1 MTNKTKVRNKIL
13 AKTALVIAS
22 ISLVV
27 FVIGVI
33 IKHNQTTEIEI
44 DAKEVSEIEITESIK
59 NKLEPIPL
67 LPEDSSLKT
76 ALIDAVEETT
86 NKENE
91 TTSKIEESAIYVV
104 QEYYDNSFYC
114 SNSYTHYPTDDEI
127 DSIINEWDIA
137 GYEYIGNETVDYYIN
152 LFFKSKNVNTQ
163 DTVVEN
169 NNENNQNNDNIDIS
183 QINDVYELA
192 YALYGISELD
202 VSRMLKLCTYEGYGA
217 DPTLDM
223 YCCMCMVN
231 RVIEDYWG
239 YGNIYNAFG
248 EIDWQY
254 GTWMDSLG
262 IADHAY
268 SALWN
273 ALMYLD
279 RNVRYC
285 NGLQNLDYAI
295 YVSDV
300 YWGFGVWY

>member
-13 AKTALVIAS
+13 AKIALVIAS

-33 IKHNQTTEIEI
+33 INHNQTTEIEI

-76 ALIDAVEETT
+76 ALIDVVEETT

-91 TTSKIEESAIYVV
+91 TTNKIEESTIYVV
-104 QEYYDNSFYC
+104 QEYYDNNFYC

-137 GYEYIGNETVDYYIN
+137 GYQYIGNETVDYYIN

-169 NNENNQNNDNIDIS
+169 NNENNQNNENIDIS

-192 YALYGISELD
+192 YALYSISELD

-231 RVIEDYWG
+231 RVIEGYWG

-273 ALMYLD
+273 ALIYLD

>member
-1 MTNKTKVRNKIL
+1 MKKKLTIL
-13 AKTALVIAS
+13 GAILL
-22 ISLVV
+22 LVV
-27 FVIGVI
+27 AGIIAIIGI
-33 IKHNQTTEIEI
+33 RNDNK
-44 DAKEVSEIEITESIK
+44 KEELLFESDVETVDIITEETTVLEKEEIK
-59 NKLEPIPL
+59 EEEESSTIL
-67 LPEDSSLKT
+67 L
-76 ALIDAVEETT
+76 EETT
-86 NKENE
+86 NTKWLFRRFWNDGTLYAETECEVEPNE
-91 TTSKIEESAIYVV
+91 EMINDMIADWEYHNNSLVEIIYTDLPSVDLYFKPNEVATESAVTESAVV
-104 QEYYDNSFYC
+104 RPQEN
-114 SNSYTHYPTDDEI
+114 
-127 DSIINEWDIA
+127 
-137 GYEYIGNETVDYYIN
+137 VDV
-152 LFFKSKNVNTQ
+152 SK
-163 DTVVEN
+163 
-169 NNENNQNNDNIDIS
+169 
-183 QINDVYELA
+183 INDVYELA

-231 RVIEDYWG
+231 RVIEGYWG

-285 NGLQNLDYAI
+285 NGLQDLSYAI
-295 YVSDV
+295 YASDV
-300 YWGFGVWY
+300 YYGFGVWY